1 MADVGGVLLTVD
13 KKTGMA
19 LWKRSLNFTI
29 AAVYLLQN
37 DGLLKV
43 PFTVIGKETMDDV
56 LQVDFFIVLLFFFI
70 MKDESSTI
78 YSNYGYVMKMKIFSL
93 ILKHSFHANISV
105 VVFSIFPFFD
115 KFFFAIYSKN
125 YYMKMNFNAE
135 NFQIERNLYLLK
147 SFQNFFLQII

>member
-56 LQVDFFIVLLFFFI
+56 LQVGFFYCFIIFFYNERREFYDLL
-70 MKDESSTI
+70 
-78 YSNYGYVMKMKIFSL
+78 
-93 ILKHSFHANISV
+93 
-105 VVFSIFPFFD
+105 
-115 KFFFAIYSKN
+115 
-125 YYMKMNFNAE
+125 
-135 NFQIERNLYLLK
+135 
-147 SFQNFFLQII
+147 